1 MKLDMPG
8 IAENRTSQ
16 SIKIEC
22 FAKSLF
28 VITKSQQVIRLLSP
42 ENTEERFSPPRL
54 NFTATVPPYY
64 TGGTF
69 FISEAYG
76 RCRAPCPRSP

>member
-8 IAENRTSQ
+8 IAEKRTSQ
-16 SIKIEC
+16 SIKIER

-28 VITKSQQVIRLLSP
+28 VITTSQQVIRLLSP
-42 ENTEERFSPPRL
+42 ENTEERSPPRL
-54 NFTATVPPYY
+54 NFTAKVPPYY

-69 FISEAYG
+69 FISEAYD

>member
-8 IAENRTSQ
+8 IAETRTSQ
-16 SIKIEC
+16 SIKIER

-28 VITKSQQVIRLLSP
+28 VITTSQQVIRLLSP
-42 ENTEERFSPPRL
+42 ENTEERFPSPLKLHSKSPALLHGRD
-54 NFTATVPPYY
+54 
-64 TGGTF
+64 F